1 MNYLILASSPYSH
14 ILPLKALADQ
24 LNKRPDTSLYCM
36 SIEKNKN
43 MIENFGMK
51 FIAYPQGITPV
62 STNRVDMDKVVK
74 RTNELW
80 NKGEIEAGYEYFI
93 DKDIES
99 LYDIT
104 ANQIQDL
111 EKIIQELNIDI
122 LIRDAIDKFG
132 HYLAKKLQ
140 LPLLGYI
147 THNLYSKQF
156 FESEPEYFYP
166 IFLNALIG
174 NRNKNISPSFYRSYW
189 KKCSEIH
196 EKHGREIGPFPLAP
210 FHQFDPL
217 TELTIIFSTDFLQ
230 PRRSLYAERNYLMV
244 YPDIQIREIEKIPN
258 DLKEF
263 IEINEKIIYISSG
276 SITTQSIKYYKNF
289 ISSLTSKGDYSLVV
303 SVGKLFYKILKKY
316 IEDESLIEKVYISE
330 WIPQRYVLSHSSL
343 FITSG
348 GQNSILESIYYEV
361 PMLITPMT
369 SEQRI
374 NGIIAERIGVAYTTY
389 NFRTD
394 TISTAKMINTLL
406 TKQEIKKNLKTFS
419 DEYKSHI
426 NNFKKLDQYLD
437 NIEYY
442 GKRKF

>member
-1 MNYLILASSPYSH
+1 
-14 ILPLKALADQ
+14 
-24 LNKRPDTSLYCM
+24 
-36 SIEKNKN
+36 
-43 MIENFGMK
+43 
-51 FIAYPQGITPV
+51 
-62 STNRVDMDKVVK
+62 
-74 RTNELW
+74 
-80 NKGEIEAGYEYFI
+80 
-93 DKDIES
+93 
-99 LYDIT
+99 
-104 ANQIQDL
+104 
-111 EKIIQELNIDI
+111 
-122 LIRDAIDKFG
+122 
-132 HYLAKKLQ
+132 
-140 LPLLGYI
+140 
-147 THNLYSKQF
+147 
-156 FESEPEYFYP
+156 
-166 IFLNALIG
+166 
-174 NRNKNISPSFYRSYW
+174 
-189 KKCSEIH
+189 
-196 EKHGREIGPFPLAP
+196 
-210 FHQFDPL
+210 
-217 TELTIIFSTDFLQ
+217 
-230 PRRSLYAERNYLMV
+230 
-244 YPDIQIREIEKIPN
+244 
-258 DLKEF
+258 
-263 IEINEKIIYISSG
+263 
-276 SITTQSIKYYKNF
+276 
-289 ISSLTSKGDYSLVV
+289 ISSLTSEGDYSLVV
-303 SVGKLFYKILKKY
+303 SVGELFYKILKKY